1 MVTKLE
7 VNAVKSLISDKSDP
21 KMICI
26 SADHTTMKISKDT
39 NALLEYFLQRYRVRV
54 NKPKLGKSAYLH
66 ILLKQFAT
74 DQAALLR
81 LDEVDPELFTSKG
94 VLPALQAF
102 KRIAKRN
109 IDPGITTISKVIIS
123 LLGYSN
129 TRTYE
134 VKSDFEVNGY
144 ADEEFLNDMEEQ
156 IALKKSQLKELLH
169 KPEPSGLDD
178 LFEPLQP
185 SAQYIELDKDFLR
198 REK

>member
-1 MVTKLE
+1 MITKLE

-26 SADHTTMKISKDT
+26 SADHTTMKISKDA
-39 NALLEYFLQRYRVRV
+39 NALLEYFLQKYRARV
-54 NKPKLGKSAYLH
+54 GKPKLGKSAYLH

-102 KRIAKRN
+102 KRIAKNN
-109 IDPGITTISKVIIS
+109 IDLSITTTSKAIIA

-156 IALKKSQLKELLH
+156 IAFKRLS
-169 KPEPSGLDD
+169 KPAPLPAPEASIDD

>member
-1 MVTKLE
+1 MITKLE
-7 VNAVKSLISDKSDP
+7 VNAVKSLISDKSDS
-21 KMICI
+21 KMTCI
-26 SADHTTMKISKDT
+26 SADRTTMKISKDA
-39 NALLEYFLQRYRVRV
+39 NALLEYFLQKYRARV
-54 NKPKLGKSAYLH
+54 GKPKLGKSAYLH

-81 LDEVDPELFTSKG
+81 LDEVDPELFNKG
-94 VLPALQAF
+94 VLSALQIF
-102 KRIAKRN
+102 KKIAKRN
-109 IDPGITTISKVIIS
+109 IDPSITTTSKAIIS

-156 IALKKSQLKELLH
+156 LTLKKLA
-169 KPEPSGLDD
+169 KPSPAPVPEASIDD